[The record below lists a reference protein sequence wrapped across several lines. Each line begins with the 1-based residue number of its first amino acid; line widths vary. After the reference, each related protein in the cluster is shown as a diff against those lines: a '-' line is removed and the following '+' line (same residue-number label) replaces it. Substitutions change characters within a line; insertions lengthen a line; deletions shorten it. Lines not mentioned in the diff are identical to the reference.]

1 MQAFHLDMK
10 MGQFRPEYLSSLFL
24 RLRQAGYDT
33 VVFEIEDKVSLD
45 CIGSAAWCEAYSKE
59 EFADILSNCL
69 SAGLQAIPLIQTYGH
84 LEWLLTHSPF
94 QPLREQASIAY
105 TICPLKEDSR
115 KFLLRYVD
123 EVCELFGN
131 PRYIHLGGDEA
142 VYMGTCPDCEA
153 KVKSS
158 SKSALYSDHMR
169 WLSSHVLSRGSRPML
184 WADMILAHP
193 ECIDQLGKDMVWVDW
208 NYGMMPDG
216 NDSINLWGRTGKFT
230 PGETDDVFQRQY
242 GAYAFHPDG
251 KSFRPWFYAD
261 YLIDK
266 GFDVLIAPATRS
278 SGDHCFIPSLN
289 HASNVVSAALKLSS
303 ETRLKGILVTSWAV
317 RLNPLETQ
325 WPLINLPQVLRA
337 NPNSSWQEALNLSCN
352 ESFNPQIPDF
362 ATHWKALGQSFYL
375 AESHLCIDWEC
386 GYVGQMPPVPQ
397 LLVRRFKGNADEC
410 RLEMEKIETLRSAYS
425 QAASAIHPQLSRQ
438 KPENLSA
445 TFWSLGIDAIQLR
458 AREYLLYLRAQ
469 SGDID
474 KRLATEIL
482 WETES
487 MADRWRTAMLR
498 IQQPASVERELAMLY
513 GESKRILPHI
523 SWGRFE

>member
-10 MGQFRPEYLSSLFL
+10 MGQFRPEYLVSLFL

-33 VVFEIEDKVSLD
+33 VVFEIEDKVRLD
-45 CIGSAAWCEAYSKE
+45 CIGSAAWCEAFSKE
-59 EFADILSNCL
+59 EFSGILSNCR

-84 LEWLLTHSPF
+84 MEWLLTHSPF
-94 QPLREQASIAY
+94 QRLREQASIAY
-105 TICPLKEDSR
+105 TICPLKEESR
-115 KFLLRYVD
+115 EFLLRYVD

-131 PRYIHLGGDEA
+131 PQYIHLGGDEA

-153 KVKSS
+153 KVKAS
-158 SKSALYSDHMR
+158 SKSALYSDHMSL
-169 WLSSHVLSRGSRPML
+169 LSAHVLSRGSRPML

-193 ECIDQLGKDMVWVDW
+193 ECIDNLGKDIVWVDW

-216 NDSINLWGRTGKFT
+216 NDSINLWGRTGKLT
-230 PGETDDVFQRQY
+230 TGETDDVFQRQY
-242 GAYAFHPDG
+242 GAYAFQPDG

-278 SGDHCFIPSLN
+278 SGDHCFMPSFN
-289 HASNVVSAALKLSS
+289 HASNVASAALKLHS
-303 ETRLKGILVTSWAV
+303 EPRLKGILVTSWAL

-325 WPLINLPQVLRA
+325 WPLLKLPQTLDT

-362 ATHWKALGQSFYL
+362 AAYWKTLGQSFYL
-375 AESHLCIDWEC
+375 AESHLCIDWEG
-386 GYVGQMPPVPQ
+386 GYVGQMSPVQ
-397 LLVRRFKGNADEC
+397 LLLDKRFKGKADEL
-410 RLEMEKIETLRSAYS
+410 RLEMEKVEGLLSAYS
-425 QAASAIHPQLSRQ
+425 KTAAAISPYLLKQ
-438 KPENLSA
+438 KPENLCA
-445 TFWSLGIDAIQLR
+445 AFWSLGIDAIQLR
-458 AREYLLYLRAQ
+458 AREYLLYLRAHV
-469 SGDID
+469 GDID

-487 MADRWRTAMLR
+487 MSDRWRAAMLQ